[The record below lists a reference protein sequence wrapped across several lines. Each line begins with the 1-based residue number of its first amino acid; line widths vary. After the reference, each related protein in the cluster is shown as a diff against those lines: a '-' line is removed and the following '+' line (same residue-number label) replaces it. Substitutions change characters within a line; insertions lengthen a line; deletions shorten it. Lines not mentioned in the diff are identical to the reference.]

1 VYILNAPRSND
12 ESSDKEE
19 KMKGLCKEV
28 ENNGE
33 VPHEDKEKMRK
44 LCKESDNV
52 KERALLDSLTRSNI
66 WDCFVEIFHGGLHA
80 Y

>member
-1 VYILNAPRSND
+1 
-12 ESSDKEE
+12 
-19 KMKGLCKEV
+19 MKGLCKEV
-28 ENNGE
+28 ENHGE

-44 LCKESDNV
+44 LCKESNGDV
-52 KERALLDSLTRSNI
+52 EERALFDNLTRSNI